1 MATAPR
7 LLIVDDD
14 AFVRHLLRDLL
25 SDEGYLFSEATNG
38 EEAVAQVQKE
48 SPDVVLL
55 DLLMPKMSGIQA
67 LAEIRKVMPDSRV
80 LVISSLDSEGLIQQA
95 LGAGAVGF
103 VVKPFHPLEIKAAVK
118 KALNTGE

>member
-1 MATAPR
+1 MSAARR

-25 SDEGYLFSEATNG
+25 SDEGYEFSEAKDG
-38 EEAVAQVQKE
+38 EEAVSRVSTDA
-48 SPDVVLL
+48 PDVVLL

-67 LAEIRKVMPDSRV
+67 LAEIRKVVPDARV
-80 LVISSLDSEGLIQQA
+80 LVISSLDSEALIQQA

-118 KALNTGE
+118 KALSSGE